1 MKKTPL
7 VHLPRKRASQDRAK
21 FTVQVIYDGFVR
33 IWCRQGPTAVTTRAI
48 AEETGFSV
56 GTIYEYFPNAT
67 ALLSGYVRHCIE
79 WEMERLRARDQ
90 LLSQAPWAERLFEL
104 VKITAGADPAAPYLD
119 RNMLLQ
125 EGQIALDTHH
135 RRAFEKL
142 SNTWIE
148 IICGWPDLTSPPSP
162 DTIRNLFTLVWGA
175 RRYRLLAQIETQ
187 ELGDWLESTYAM
199 CLSLIGASTDQG
211 KTTI

>member
-1 MKKTPL
+1 MQKKPV

-21 FTVQVIYDGFVR
+21 FTVQVIYDGFVQ
-33 IWCRQGPTAVTTRAI
+33 IWRRQGPGAVNTRAI
-48 AEETGFSV
+48 AEETGFAV

-79 WEMERLRARDQ
+79 WEMDRLRARDQ
-90 LLSQAPWAERLFEL
+90 LLCQAPWTERLAEL
-104 VKITAGADPAAPYLD
+104 VRITAGADPEAPYLD
-119 RNMLLQ
+119 RTMLLQ

-142 SNTWIE
+142 SDTWIE
-148 IICGWPDLTSPPSP
+148 IITGWPDLTNPPTP
-162 DTIRNLFTLVWGA
+162 DSIRNLFTLVWGA

-187 ELGDWLESTYAM
+187 KLGNWLDSTYAM
-199 CLSLIGASTDQG
+199 CQSLIGANASQG
-211 KTTI
+211 NTTM